1 MQSEDGWHSYLVAQ
15 FNRKVLVVE
24 DDALLRSLIAS
35 NLEADGFAVQATG
48 SAASARKIADEFDPD
63 VALLDIELGSGP
75 TGIDLALILRKT
87 LPEIALV
94 FLTHIPEPRV
104 VGVDNRKIPK
114 NAAYL
119 AKDRITDPKMLSQAI
134 DAALRGR
141 AGKEFRDDKRDYAL
155 ADLSRSQ
162 LAVLQMVALGMSN
175 TEIAKERDTTIR
187 AVENLVKRAFQ
198 AAGINT
204 ESGGNPRVNAAREY
218 IRIAG
223 LPHGK

>member
-1 MQSEDGWHSYLVAQ
+1 MNQ

-35 NLEADGFAVQATG
+35 NLIADGFIVETTD
-48 SAASARKIADEFDPD
+48 SAAGARKIADDFDPD
-63 VALLDIELGSGP
+63 VALLDIELGNGP
-75 TGIDLALILRKT
+75 TGIDLALVLRKNM
-87 LPEIALV
+87 PEIALV

-141 AGKEFRDDKRDYAL
+141 AGRDFRDDKRDYPL
-155 ADLSRSQ
+155 AELSRSQ

-175 TEIAKERDTTIR
+175 AEIAAERDTTVR

-198 AAGINT
+198 AAGIDA
-204 ESGGNPRVNAAREY
+204 EAGGNPRVNAAREY

>member
-1 MQSEDGWHSYLVAQ
+1 MSQ

-35 NLEADGFAVQATG
+35 NLMADGFIVEATDT
-48 SAASARKIADEFDPD
+48 AAGARKIADDFDPD
-63 VALLDIELGSGP
+63 VALLDIELGNGP
-75 TGIDLALILRKT
+75 TGIDLALVLRKNM
-87 LPEIALV
+87 PEIALV

-141 AGKEFRDDKRDYAL
+141 AGRDFRDDKRDYPL
-155 ADLSRSQ
+155 AELSRAQ

-175 TEIAKERDTTIR
+175 SEIAKERETTVR

-198 AAGINT
+198 AAGIDT

>member
-1 MQSEDGWHSYLVAQ
+1 MSQ

-35 NLEADGFAVQATG
+35 NLIADGFIVEVTD
-48 SAASARKIADEFDPD
+48 SAAGARKIADDFDPD
-63 VALLDIELGSGP
+63 VALLDIELGNGP
-75 TGIDLALILRKT
+75 TGIDLSLVLRKNM
-87 LPEIALV
+87 PEIALV

-141 AGKEFRDDKRDYAL
+141 AGRDFRDDKREYPL
-155 ADLSRSQ
+155 AELSRSQ

-175 TEIAKERDTTIR
+175 AEIAAERDNTVR

-198 AAGINT
+198 AAGLDL
-204 ESGGNPRVNAAREY
+204 ESGGNPRVNAARKF

-223 LPHGK
+223 LPFGR